1 MNKKSEKYTS
11 LFHYWSRE
19 SIHNEDNEEM
29 KYLFPTRKGDCYK
42 RLEIILNKYGGE
54 ETQNCN
60 GDSKGT
66 KREQVLKGIWG
77 EAIRGDMECVQLLTK
92 QGCLDDD

>member
-1 MNKKSEKYTS
+1 MIHMKRNLELLMRIILMNKKSEKYTS

-29 KYLFPTRKGDCYK
+29 KYLFPTIKGDCYK
-42 RLEIILNKYGGE
+42 NLEIILNKYGDE

-60 GDSKGT
+60 GDSKGIKRIYYECKST
-66 KREQVLKGIWG
+66 KIGNRKN
-77 EAIRGDMECVQLLTK
+77 
-92 QGCLDDD
+92 